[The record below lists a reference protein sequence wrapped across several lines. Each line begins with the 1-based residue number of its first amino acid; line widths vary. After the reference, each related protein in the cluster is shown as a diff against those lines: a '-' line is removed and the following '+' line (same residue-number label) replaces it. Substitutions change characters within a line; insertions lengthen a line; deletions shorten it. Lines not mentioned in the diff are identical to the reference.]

1 MTSMTN
7 PLFMKPHVLP
17 FLIPFLSLWTL
28 PAQNL
33 DLVHVITQENISGNA
48 RYEAMSGAFG
58 ALGGNLSAIHINPA
72 ASAVFIANQFG
83 LSTSAQSTTN
93 NTSYFGTSTPTE
105 NRNSGLNQIGGVLVL
120 KNNNKDI
127 GWKKIAFGFNAQMQ
141 SSYNNTIQINGT
153 NTENGLD
160 TYFLDYAAGKNG
172 GAFRLNDGETVR
184 DVYKFFGKSAGYG
197 FEYQQAFLGYQGY
210 IFDYLEDDDLF
221 LSNAIYSSVQ
231 HNHKI
236 QTSGDKWDMAF
247 TISGQHNDWLYLGA
261 NMNFSGIE
269 YRQISSTT
277 ESGYDVNSPMREIY
291 FQNNL
296 YTYGGGVSLQ
306 FGVIATPN
314 KNVRLGASY
323 KSPTW
328 YSLKDEFS
336 QYLETQS
343 NDAEGNSFNDVI
355 DLTNTVNVYEDY
367 TIKTPSELRGS
378 LAYIFGTRGLVSF
391 DYIVKNYQNT
401 HIGPNDNDVFIA
413 LNDQID
419 QSWTSTSSYRIGG
432 EYRQGGVS
440 LRAGY
445 HLEESPYSN
454 ASIIEDRSG
463 YSFGIGFN
471 FKSSVIN
478 LSVLNSEQ
486 NRSHQLYDT
495 GLVDRAN
502 NAIDLQQFT
511 VSWNLKF

>member
-1 MTSMTN
+1 
-7 PLFMKPHVLP
+7 MKTH
-17 FLIPFLSLWTL
+17 LISFFISFVSLLTL

-33 DLVHVITQENISGNA
+33 DLVHVITHENISGNA
-48 RYEAMSGAFG
+48 RFESMSGAFG

-72 ASAVFIANQFG
+72 ASAVFNTYQLG
-83 LSTSAQSTTN
+83 LSTSIQSTTN
-93 NTSYFGTSTPTE
+93 NTTYFGTSTPTE
-105 NRNSGLNQIGGVLVL
+105 NLNGGINQIGGVLIL
-120 KNNNKDI
+120 KNNNSDMA
-127 GWKKIAFGFNAQMQ
+127 WKKIAFGFNAQMQ
-141 SSYNNTIQINGT
+141 NSYNNVIQISGT
-153 NTENGLD
+153 NSDNGLD
-160 TYFLDYAAGKNG
+160 TYFLDYAAGKDG
-172 GAFRLNDGETVR
+172 LVFGLDDGETVR
-184 DVYKFFGKSAGYG
+184 GIYQFFGESASYG

-210 IFDYLEDDDLF
+210 IFDYLEDENLF
-221 LSNAIYSSVQ
+221 ISNVIYSSVQ

-247 TISGQHNDWLYLGA
+247 TISGQYNDWLYLGA
-261 NMNFSGIE
+261 NMNISGIE

-277 ESGYDVNSPMREIY
+277 ESGYESDSPIREIY
-291 FQNNL
+291 FQNDL
-296 YTYGGGVSLQ
+296 YTYGGGFSLQ
-306 FGVIATPN
+306 FGAIATPN

-336 QYLETQS
+336 QFLETQS
-343 NDAEGNSFNDVI
+343 NDADGNSFNDVI

-378 LAYIFGTRGLVSF
+378 LAYIFGTRGLISF
-391 DYIVKNYQNT
+391 DYTLKNYQNT

-419 QSWTSTSSYRIGG
+419 QSWTSVSSYRIGG

-445 HLEESPYSN
+445 HIEESPYSN
-454 ASIIEDRSG
+454 TSILGDRSG

-486 NRSHQLYDT
+486 SRSHQLYDT
-495 GLVDRAN
+495 GLVDRASN
-502 NAIDLQQFT
+502 DIDLQQFT
-511 VSWNLKF
+511 VSWNFKF

>member
-1 MTSMTN
+1 
-7 PLFMKPHVLP
+7 MKPHLLP

-83 LSTSAQSTTN
+83 MSTSAQSTTN

-172 GAFRLNDGETVR
+172 GAFGLNDGETVR
-184 DVYKFFGKSAGYG
+184 DVYQFFGKSAGYG

-231 HNHKI
+231 HNHKV

-247 TISGQHNDWLYLGA
+247 TISGQYNDWLYLGA

-291 FQNNL
+291 FQNDL

-495 GLVDRAN
+495 GLVDRAS

>member
-1 MTSMTN
+1 
-7 PLFMKPHVLP
+7 MKPHLLP

-33 DLVHVITQENISGNA
+33 DLVHVITQENISGNS

-105 NRNSGLNQIGGVLVL
+105 NRNSGLNQIGGVLLL
-120 KNNNKDI
+120 KNNNTEMA
-127 GWKKIAFGFNAQMQ
+127 WKKIAFGFNAQMQ

-153 NTENGLD
+153 NSENGLD
-160 TYFLDYAAGKNG
+160 TYFLDYAAGKDG
-172 GAFRLNDGETVR
+172 SVFGLIDGETVR
-184 DVYKFFGKSAGYG
+184 GVYQFFGESAGYG

-210 IFDYLEDDDLF
+210 IFDYLEEDGLF
-221 LSNAIYSSVQ
+221 VSNAIYSSVR

-236 QTSGDKWDMAF
+236 QTSGDKWDLAF
-247 TISGQHNDWLYLGA
+247 TLSGQYNDWLYLGA
-261 NMNFSGIE
+261 NMNISGIE

-277 ESGYDVNSPMREIY
+277 ESGYDADSPMREIY
-291 FQNNL
+291 FQNEL

-306 FGVIATPN
+306 FGAIATPN

-336 QYLETQS
+336 QFLETKS
-343 NDAEGNSFNDVI
+343 NDVDGNSFNDVI

-378 LAYIFGTRGLVSF
+378 LAYIFGTRGLISF
-391 DYIVKNYQNT
+391 DYTLKNYQNT

-413 LNDQID
+413 LNDQIN
-419 QSWTSTSSYRIGG
+419 QSWTSVSSYRIGG

-454 ASIIEDRSG
+454 TSILGDRSG

-486 NRSHQLYDT
+486 SRSHQLYDT
-495 GLVDRAN
+495 GLVDRASN
-502 NAIDLQQFT
+502 DIDLQQFT
-511 VSWNLKF
+511 VSWNFKF

>member
-1 MTSMTN
+1 MKTHLL
-7 PLFMKPHVLP
+7 LF
-17 FLIPFLSLWTL
+17 FIAFLSFWTL

-48 RYEAMSGAFG
+48 RFEAMSGAFG

-72 ASAVFIANQFG
+72 ASAVFNANQFG
-83 LSTSAQSTTN
+83 LSTSTQSTTN

-105 NRNSGLNQIGGVLVL
+105 NRNSGLNQIGGVLIL
-120 KNNNKDI
+120 KNNNTDVA
-127 GWKKIAFGFNAQMQ
+127 WKKIAFGFNAQMQ

-153 NTENGLD
+153 NSENGLD

-172 GAFRLNDGETVR
+172 DVFVLGENESVR
-184 DVYKFFGKSAGYG
+184 DVYQFFGESAGYG

-210 IFDYLEDDDLF
+210 IFDYFEDDGLF
-221 LSNAIYSSVQ
+221 VSNAIYSSVQ

-247 TISGQHNDWLYLGA
+247 TLSGQYNDWLYLGA
-261 NMNFSGIE
+261 NMNISGIE

-277 ESGYDVNSPMREIY
+277 ESGYDADSPLLETY
-291 FQNNL
+291 FQNEL

-306 FGVIATPN
+306 FGAIATPN
-314 KNVRLGASY
+314 KNIRLGASY

-336 QYLETQS
+336 QFLETKS
-343 NDAEGNSFNDVI
+343 NDVDGKSFNDVI
-355 DLTNTVNVYEDY
+355 DLRNTVNVYEDY

-378 LAYIFGTRGLVSF
+378 LAYIFGTRGLISF
-391 DYIVKNYQNT
+391 DYTLKNYQNT

-413 LNDQID
+413 LNGQID
-419 QSWTSTSSYRIGG
+419 QNWTSTSSYRIGG

-445 HLEESPYSN
+445 HLEETPYTN
-454 ASIIEDRSG
+454 TNILGDRSG

-486 NRSHQLYDT
+486 RRSYQLYDT
-495 GLVDRAN
+495 GLVDRAGN
-502 NAIDLQQFT
+502 DIDSQQFT
-511 VSWNLKF
+511 VSWNFKF

>member
-1 MTSMTN
+1 
-7 PLFMKPHVLP
+7 MKTHVLP
-17 FLIPFLSLWTL
+17 FLIAFLSFWTL

-48 RYEAMSGAFG
+48 RFEAMSGAFG
-58 ALGGNLSAIHINPA
+58 ALGGNLSAIHTNPA
-72 ASAVFIANQFG
+72 ASAVFNANQFG
-83 LSTSAQSTTN
+83 LSTSTQSTAN

-105 NRNSGLNQIGGVLVL
+105 NRNSGLNQIGGVLLL
-120 KNNNKDI
+120 KNNNTEMA
-127 GWKKIAFGFNAQMQ
+127 WKKIAFGFNAQMQ

-153 NTENGLD
+153 NTESGLD
-160 TYFLDYAAGKNG
+160 TYFLDYAAGKDG
-172 GAFRLNDGETVR
+172 SIFGLNDGETVR
-184 DVYKFFGKSAGYG
+184 SVYQFFGESAGYG

-210 IFDYLEDDDLF
+210 IFDYLEDDGLF
-221 LSNAIYSSVQ
+221 VSNAIYSSVQ

-236 QTSGDKWDMAF
+236 HISGDKWDMAF
-247 TISGQHNDWLYLGA
+247 TLSGQYNDWLYLGV
-261 NMNFSGIE
+261 NMNISGIE

-277 ESGYDVNSPMREIY
+277 ESGYDVDSPMREIY
-291 FQNNL
+291 FQNEL

-306 FGVIATPN
+306 FGTIATPN
-314 KNVRLGASY
+314 KNVRLGVSY

-336 QYLETQS
+336 QFLETLYIDPE
-343 NDAEGNSFNDVI
+343 NGEKKNLVY
-355 DLTNTVNVYEDY
+355 DLTNLVNVYDDY

-378 LAYIFGTRGLVSF
+378 LAYIFGARGLISF
-391 DYIVKNYQNT
+391 DYTLKNYQNT
-401 HIGPNDNDVFIA
+401 HIGPNDNDVFIT

-419 QSWTSTSSYRIGG
+419 QNWTSTSSYRIGG

-445 HLEESPYSN
+445 HLEETPYSN
-454 ASIIEDRSG
+454 SSILGDRSG

-471 FKSSVIN
+471 FRSSVIN

-486 NRSHQLYDT
+486 RRSHQLYDT
-495 GLVDRAN
+495 GLVDRASN
-502 NAIDLQQFT
+502 DIDLQQFT
-511 VSWNLKF
+511 VSWNFKF

>member
-1 MTSMTN
+1 MKTN
-7 PLFMKPHVLP
+7 LVP
-17 FLIPFLSLWTL
+17 FFIIFLSFWTL

-33 DLVHVITQENISGNA
+33 DLVHIINQENISGNA
-48 RYEAMSGAFG
+48 RFEAMSGAFG
-58 ALGGNLSAIHINPA
+58 ALGGNLSAININPA
-72 ASAVFIANQFG
+72 ASAVFNINQFG
-83 LSTSAQSTTN
+83 LSTSTQSTAN

-105 NRNSGLNQIGGVLVL
+105 NRNSGLNQIGGVLIL
-120 KNNNKDI
+120 KNNSTDVA
-127 GWKKIAFGFNAQMQ
+127 WKKIAFGFNAQMQ

-153 NTENGLD
+153 NSENGLD
-160 TYFLDYAAGKNG
+160 SYFLDYAAGKNG
-172 GAFRLNDGETVR
+172 GIFGLNDGETVR
-184 DVYKFFGKSAGYG
+184 DVYQFFGESAGYG

-210 IFDYLEDDDLF
+210 IFDYFEDDGLF
-221 LSNAIYSSVQ
+221 VSNAIYSSVQ

-236 QTSGDKWDMAF
+236 LTSGDKWDMAF
-247 TISGQHNDWLYLGA
+247 TISGQYNDWLYLGA
-261 NMNFSGIE
+261 NMNISGIE

-277 ESGYDVNSPMREIY
+277 ESGYDSDSPIREIY
-291 FQNNL
+291 FQNDL

-306 FGVIATPN
+306 FGAIATPN
-314 KNVRLGASY
+314 KNVRLGVSY

-328 YSLKDEFS
+328 YTLKDEFS
-336 QYLETQS
+336 QFLETQS
-343 NDAEGNSFNDVI
+343 NDADGNSFNDVI

-378 LAYIFGTRGLVSF
+378 LAYIFGSRGLISF
-391 DYIVKNYQNT
+391 DYNLKNYQNT

-419 QSWTSTSSYRIGG
+419 QNWTSASSYRIGG

-445 HLEESPYSN
+445 HFEESTYSN
-454 ASIIEDRSG
+454 KNILDDRSG

-471 FKSSVIN
+471 FRSSVIN

-486 NRSHQLYDT
+486 RRSFRLYDT
-495 GLVDRAN
+495 GLVDRASN
-502 NAIDLQQFT
+502 DIDLQQFT
-511 VSWNLKF
+511 LSWNFKF

>member
-1 MTSMTN
+1 
-7 PLFMKPHVLP
+7 MKTHLLP
-17 FLIPFLSLWTL
+17 FLISFLSFWTL

-33 DLVHVITQENISGNA
+33 DLVRVITQENISGNA
-48 RYEAMSGAFG
+48 RFEAMSGAFG

-83 LSTSAQSTTN
+83 LSMSTQSTKN
-93 NTSYFGTSTPTE
+93 NTSYFGTSTPSE
-105 NRNSGLNQIGGVLVL
+105 NRNFELKQIGGVLLL
-120 KNNNKDI
+120 KNNNKEMA
-127 GWKKIAFGFNAQMQ
+127 WKKIAFGFNAQIQ

-172 GAFRLNDGETVR
+172 GVFGLNDGETVR
-184 DVYKFFGKSAGYG
+184 NVYQFFGESAGYG

-210 IFDYLEDDDLF
+210 IFDYLKEDDLF
-221 LSNAIYSSVQ
+221 VSNAVYSSVQ

-247 TISGQHNDWLYLGA
+247 TISGQYNDWLYLGA
-261 NMNFSGIE
+261 NINISGIE
-269 YRQISSTT
+269 YRQISSTL
-277 ESGYDVNSPMREIY
+277 ENNYDVNSPMREIY

-296 YTYGGGVSLQ
+296 FTYGGGVSLQ
-306 FGVIATPN
+306 FGAIAKAN
-314 KNVRLGASY
+314 KNIRLGASY

-336 QYLETQS
+336 QYLETQL
-343 NDAEGNSFNDVI
+343 NDADGNSFKYVL

-378 LAYIFGTRGLVSF
+378 LAYIFDTMGLISF
-391 DYIVKNYQNT
+391 DYTFKNYQNT

-432 EYRQGGVS
+432 EYRRGGVS

-445 HLEESPYSN
+445 HLDESPYRNS
-454 ASIIEDRSG
+454 SILGVRSG

-486 NRSHQLYDT
+486 RRSHQLYDT
-495 GLVDRAN
+495 GLVDRASN
-502 NAIDLQQFT
+502 GIDLQQFT
-511 VSWNLKF
+511 FSYNFKF

>member
-1 MTSMTN
+1 
-7 PLFMKPHVLP
+7 MKTHVLP
-17 FLIPFLSLWTL
+17 FLIAFLSFWTL

-58 ALGGNLSAIHINPA
+58 ALGGNLSAIHTNPA
-72 ASAVFIANQFG
+72 ASAVFNANKFG
-83 LSTSAQSTTN
+83 LSTSTQSTAN

-105 NRNSGLNQIGGVLVL
+105 NRNSGLNQIGGVLLL
-120 KNNNKDI
+120 KNNNTEMA
-127 GWKKIAFGFNAQMQ
+127 WKKIAFGFNAQMQ

-160 TYFLDYAAGKNG
+160 TYFLNYAAEKDGSIFG
-172 GAFRLNDGETVR
+172 LNDGETVR
-184 DVYKFFGKSAGYG
+184 SVYQFFGESAGYG

-210 IFDYLEDDDLF
+210 IFDYLEDDGLF
-221 LSNAIYSSVQ
+221 VSNAIYSSVQ

-247 TISGQHNDWLYLGA
+247 TLSGQYNDWLYLGV
-261 NMNFSGIE
+261 NMNISGIE

-277 ESGYDVNSPMREIY
+277 ESGYDVDSPMREIY
-291 FQNNL
+291 FQNEL

-306 FGVIATPN
+306 FGAIATPN

-336 QYLETQS
+336 QFLETLYIDPE
-343 NDAEGNSFNDVI
+343 NGEKKNLVY
-355 DLTNTVNVYEDY
+355 DLTNLVNVYDDY

-378 LAYIFGTRGLVSF
+378 LAYIFGARGLISF
-391 DYIVKNYQNT
+391 DYTLKNYQNT
-401 HIGPNDNDVFIA
+401 HIGPNDNDVLIT

-419 QSWTSTSSYRIGG
+419 QNWTSTSSYRIGG

-445 HLEESPYSN
+445 HLEETPYSN
-454 ASIIEDRSG
+454 SSILGDRSG

-471 FKSSVIN
+471 FRSSVIN

-486 NRSHQLYDT
+486 RRSHQLYDT
-495 GLVDRAN
+495 GLVDRASN
-502 NAIDLQQFT
+502 DIDLQQFT
-511 VSWNLKF
+511 VSWNFKF